1 MIIIATIED
10 QINKINNFIQSVPNN
25 SFAQSLLK
33 QEMQD
38 KFHKQLSAYNKKR
51 HNLSQKELDS
61 LIWAIASGKNTYK
74 DLQAVVP
81 ALNSP
86 TMSYYLLDDPQA
98 GPNQFTVFSAESH
111 STYFQFQ
118 ELPDDF
124 FYLYEF
130 KPEDKFILNIPGENR
145 LYELQKEREALL
157 LAQKSVSSADA
168 AVSWAKISVFV
179 SIILFI
185 LGIIINH

>member
-1 MIIIATIED
+1 M
-10 QINKINNFIQSVPNN
+10 K
-25 SFAQSLLK
+25 
-33 QEMQD
+33 D
-38 KFHKQLSAYNKKR
+38 KFHKQLSAYNKER
-51 HNLSQKELDS
+51 HNLSKKELDS

-74 DLQAVVP
+74 ELQTIVP

-86 TMSYYLLDDPQA
+86 TMSYYLLEDPQA
-98 GPNQFTVFSAESH
+98 GPNQFAVFSAESR

-118 ELPDDF
+118 KLPDDF

-145 LYELQKEREALL
+145 LYELQKERETLL
-157 LAQKSVSSADA
+157 LAQKSASSADS
-168 AVSWAKISVFV
+168 AVLWARISVFV

-185 LGIIINH
+185 LGLIINH